1 MSESVIS
8 GFPRG
13 VTEVFALLGFYE
25 AYSGNSIP
33 TFRDNLS
40 VPSSRIKQSKKM
52 GLIGCPETLVT
63 TDLRCITSQKSEDLI
78 YMSENYLLYFG
89 IWRMWWSP
97 RFFRNVGTF
106 LADYGVPHPRMQH
119 SSGSELLEAQ
129 ISPIYC
135 VSGTDW
141 DGWACASDTGYKRSS
156 DRNYTKRNFVTT
168 IFKSEVILL
177 SYTIPFDALSS
188 SK

>member
-1 MSESVIS
+1 MERVKKESVVTQSEELSRYLDGNTVENHENCRSGSNRAPPKYMSESVMS

-13 VTEVFALLGFYE
+13 VNQIFALLGFYE

-40 VPSSRIKQSKKM
+40 VPSSRVKQSKKM

-89 IWRMWWSP
+89 I
-97 RFFRNVGTF
+97 
-106 LADYGVPHPRMQH
+106 
-119 SSGSELLEAQ
+119 
-129 ISPIYC
+129 
-135 VSGTDW
+135 
-141 DGWACASDTGYKRSS
+141 
-156 DRNYTKRNFVTT
+156 
-168 IFKSEVILL
+168 
-177 SYTIPFDALSS
+177 
-188 SK
+188 

>member
-40 VPSSRIKQSKKM
+40 VPSSTIKQSKKK

-63 TDLRCITSQKSEDLI
+63 TDLFCITSQNSEDLI

-89 IWRMWWSP
+89 I
-97 RFFRNVGTF
+97 
-106 LADYGVPHPRMQH
+106 
-119 SSGSELLEAQ
+119 
-129 ISPIYC
+129 
-135 VSGTDW
+135 
-141 DGWACASDTGYKRSS
+141 
-156 DRNYTKRNFVTT
+156 
-168 IFKSEVILL
+168 
-177 SYTIPFDALSS
+177 
-188 SK
+188 